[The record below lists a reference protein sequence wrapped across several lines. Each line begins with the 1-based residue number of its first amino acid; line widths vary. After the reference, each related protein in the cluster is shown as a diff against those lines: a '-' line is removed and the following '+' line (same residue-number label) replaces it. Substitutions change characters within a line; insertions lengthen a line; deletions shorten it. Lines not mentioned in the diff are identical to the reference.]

1 MIELQR
7 TSKSFY
13 NFSHFHCFHKRI
25 IDFYCTC
32 LGCSPLF
39 RSLFSKSNLD
49 RINNLHKLYS
59 IINLVKSNMGL
70 LTIPQK
76 WDEKRIVC
84 MHLFLSLIFLVQS
97 KVMRNHLFFEQRRLI
112 SQIWR
117 RLLELRHLG
126 YDELY
131 LAGSSV

>member
-7 TSKSFY
+7 TSESFY

-32 LGCSPLF
+32 FGYSPLF

-59 IINLVKSNMGL
+59 IINSVNNNIGL
-70 LTIPQK
+70 LTIPQM
-76 WDEKRIVC
+76 WDEKQIVC
-84 MHLFLSLIFLVQS
+84 MHLFSNLIFLARS
-97 KVMRNHLFFEQRRLI
+97 KETRNHQFFEQTRLI

-126 YDELY
+126 YDELD
-131 LAGSSV
+131 LAGSSE

>member
-1 MIELQR
+1 
-7 TSKSFY
+7 
-13 NFSHFHCFHKRI
+13 
-25 IDFYCTC
+25 
-32 LGCSPLF
+32 
-39 RSLFSKSNLD
+39 
-49 RINNLHKLYS
+49 
-59 IINLVKSNMGL
+59 MGL
-70 LTIPQK
+70 LTIPQM

-97 KVMRNHLFFEQRRLI
+97 KVMRNRLFFEQTRLI